1 MAEGERKPMTILIA
15 DDDEE
20 DRILTEEALSGAHL
34 VNDLRFVV
42 DGEDL
47 LDYLRHE
54 GEYAPG
60 GREAPTP
67 GIVLLDLN
75 MPKMDGREA
84 LEAMKADPELREIPV
99 VVLTTSDAEDDVLR
113 TYQLGGNSFITKPVT
128 FGGLVEVLQA
138 FSRYWFEIVE
148 LPQHARSGGNGRP

>member
-1 MAEGERKPMTILIA
+1 MAEGERKPITILVA

-54 GEYAPG
+54 GEYYARRAGSPER
-60 GREAPTP
+60 RESSFS
-67 GIVLLDLN
+67 
-75 MPKMDGREA
+75 
-84 LEAMKADPELREIPV
+84 
-99 VVLTTSDAEDDVLR
+99 TSTCRRWTAAR
-113 TYQLGGNSFITKPVT
+113 R
-128 FGGLVEVLQA
+128 
-138 FSRYWFEIVE
+138 SR
-148 LPQHARSGGNGRP
+148 R